1 MMAREKLVFKEIVNH
16 SFLKTVSAFA
26 NFGTGEIF
34 LGVNDV
40 GQAIGLA
47 DPEQSCL
54 AIENSIN
61 DNIKPRPNFF
71 LSINTDNTITLKIA
85 EGLSKPYLYKGKA
98 YRRSDSSSVEVDQV
112 ELKRLILFGENIY
125 FEELPYSH
133 DVPLSFNHLEEQ
145 LDKELKVTKLTE
157 DVLKTLGLYTKD
169 GQFNNAAGIF
179 ADKNIFPSI
188 DIVRFG
194 SSISEILERQ
204 TIDRQSLLSL
214 YVEALIVFRRYY
226 QYQEIIG
233 SKRQLVE
240 KVPEKAFREA
250 LANALVHRTWDV
262 QNHIRIAMFDEH
274 IEIHSPGG
282 LPPGISEEEYL
293 NGYVFSLRNP
303 IIGSILFRLN
313 YIEMFGTGIRRIND
327 LYRDSELKPS
337 FNVSTNSIQVI
348 LPVVNSSP
356 ELTSD
361 EKVIFDLLAGG
372 RMLASSEIVAA
383 SGFSK
388 NKVIRLLNE
397 LIDKKYIK
405 VKGQGRGTRYKR

>member
-1 MMAREKLVFKEIVNH
+1 MRASKKLVFKEIVNH

-26 NFGTGEIF
+26 NFGTGKIF
-34 LGVNDV
+34 FGVSDD
-40 GQAIGLA
+40 GQVIGLA

-61 DNIKPRPNFF
+61 DNIKPRPNFL
-71 LSINTDNTITLKIA
+71 LSINTDNTITLEIA

-133 DVPLSFNHLEEQ
+133 DVPLSFNRLEEQ
-145 LDKELKVTKLTE
+145 LDKELKVPKLTG

-179 ADKNIFPSI
+179 ADKNTFPGV
-188 DIVRFG
+188 DIIRFG
-194 SSISEILERQ
+194 RSISEILERQ
-204 TIDRQSLLSL
+204 TVDCQSLFSL
-214 YVEALIVFRRYY
+214 YEEALIMFRRYY

-240 KVPEKAFREA
+240 KVPEKAFREV

-293 NGYVFSLRNP
+293 NGYVSSLKNP
-303 IIGSILFRLN
+303 VIGSILFRLN
-313 YIEMFGTGIRRIND
+313 YIEMFGTGIGRIND

-337 FNVSTNSIQVI
+337 FNVSANSIQVI
-348 LPVVNSSP
+348 LPVVNRLP
-356 ELTSD
+356 ELSTD
-361 EKVIFDLLAGG
+361 EKVIFDLLADG
-372 RMLASSEIVAA
+372 RKLASSEIVAA

-388 NKVIRLLNE
+388 HKVIRLLND
-397 LIDKKYIK
+397 LIDKKYTK
-405 VKGQGRGTRYKR
+405 VEGQGRGTRYKR

>member
-1 MMAREKLVFKEIVNH
+1 MRENRELEFKEIVNH

-26 NFGTGEIF
+26 NFGTGKILF
-34 LGVNDV
+34 GVNDE
-40 GQAIGLA
+40 GQVIGLT

-71 LSINTDNTITLKIA
+71 LTINADNTITLEVA

-133 DVPLSFNHLEEQ
+133 DVPLSFNRLEEQ
-145 LDKELKVTKLTE
+145 LDKELKVPKLTE

-179 ADKNIFPSI
+179 ADKNIFPGI

-194 SSISEILERQ
+194 RSISEILERQ

-214 YVEALIVFRRYY
+214 YEEALIVFRRYY

-282 LPPGISEEEYL
+282 LPSGISEEEYL
-293 NGYVFSLRNP
+293 NGYVSSLRNP

-337 FNVSTNSIQVI
+337 FNVSANSIQVI
-348 LPVVNSSP
+348 LPVVNRLP
-356 ELTSD
+356 ELITD

-372 RMLASSEIVAA
+372 RKLASSEIVAA

-405 VKGQGRGTRYKR
+405 VEGQGRGTRYKR